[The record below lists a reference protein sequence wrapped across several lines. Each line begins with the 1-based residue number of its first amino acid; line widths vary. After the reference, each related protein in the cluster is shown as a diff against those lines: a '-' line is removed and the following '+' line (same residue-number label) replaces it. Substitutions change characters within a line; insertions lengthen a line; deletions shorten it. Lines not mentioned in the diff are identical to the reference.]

1 MKRMLQRAG
10 VAMGAALVA
19 GLAVTGVAKATELY
33 RLTSVAALSPYIVNT
48 AIASTV
54 NRHVPG
60 IELQVNATGAA
71 TRHMLDAAL
80 GRNDFFFGSATINW
94 MMLNDIGPFAEVANS
109 AELEESLGMIFTYE
123 IGPYHYVV
131 RDDSDIRS
139 LHDLRGK
146 RVFAGPPGGAAT
158 ITVLNAIESIT
169 GLTREDMD
177 VATFG
182 FDAAVQ
188 AFQDDRLDLIVLSAN
203 IPNPSVQQFAL
214 TKRIRLLDI
223 ETDKVEYN
231 PERGS
236 TRTTIAPDAY
246 GPNQMNTEPVRTHGA
261 LVNFSAGMH
270 VPEEVVYQVTRAI
283 WEHLDEIH
291 ETASWMPNTI
301 TQEAALSLVTGRLH
315 PGAERYY
322 REMGWEIP
330 DPLPIPRRN

>member
-1 MKRMLQRAG
+1 MKHLMHRA
-10 VAMGAALVA
+10 GAALGAAVLA
-19 GLAVTGVAKATELY
+19 STLAVSGAKASDLY

-48 AIASTV
+48 AIATVV
-54 NRHVPG
+54 NRNVPG

-94 MMLNDIGPFAEVANS
+94 MMLNDIGPFAEVPNS
-109 AELEESLGMIFTYE
+109 GDLEENLGMIFTYE
-123 IGPYHYVV
+123 IGPYHYTV
-131 RDDSDIRS
+131 RADSDIQT

-146 RVFAGPPGGAAT
+146 RVFVGPPGGAAT
-158 ITVLNAIESIT
+158 LPVLTAIEAIT

-182 FDAAVQ
+182 VDAAVQ

-203 IPNPSVQQFAL
+203 VPNPSVQQFAM
-214 TKRIRLLDI
+214 TKRIRFLDI
-223 ETDKVEYN
+223 ETDKVPYN

-246 GPNQMNTEPVRTHGA
+246 GPNQVNTDPVRTHGA

-283 WEHLDEIH
+283 WENLDAIH
-291 ETASWMPNTI
+291 ETAPWLPGTV

-330 DPLPIPRRN
+330 DPMPIPRAN